1 MMAVTHTAFSL
12 TFTSLALGTANPVA
26 LLIAAVA
33 SQFPDID
40 TSKSTIGRFFL
51 PISRFIEQRLP
62 HRSITHSFL
71 VTGIFTLATYPITFV
86 AKPLYW
92 QALVLGYFFG
102 WFADV
107 FTKSGVAAFY
117 PSKARLV
124 IPGNPRLRLATGS
137 NAEWFVLFI
146 LIAFAILSIQ
156 INSAGGIVRSFN
168 QILGLPSGAIEAVNQ
183 DSSRYLLTA
192 QIKGR
197 NAITQEPIEKAY
209 EIIQPLNQ
217 NDLLVKD
224 ELGTTY
230 RVGNS
235 QECQIVASKMKIER
249 VAPITTKVTNL
260 FLDDEDLYEKIAA
273 LLQVESSD
281 FEESNLNSPQNWGVR
296 GAKSTQTRTY
306 LSGTLTIFDA
316 DDLILPTHIDRYDT
330 ITLQPGSDIAYARL
344 IAASPGEVLRLLGDY
359 YASGNLVVRI
369 VKKKV

>member
-1 MMAVTHTAFSL
+1 MMATTHAAFSL
-12 TFTSLALGTANPVA
+12 TLTSLALGTANPVA
-26 LLIAAVA
+26 LLIAAIA
-33 SQFPDID
+33 SQFPDVD
-40 TSKSTIGRFFL
+40 TSKSTIGRIFF
-51 PISRFIEQRLP
+51 PISRFIEKRLP

-71 VTGIFTLATYPITFV
+71 ATGIFTLATYPIALVT
-86 AKPLYW
+86 KPLYW

-137 NAEWFVLFI
+137 SAEWFVLFI
-146 LIAFAILSIQ
+146 LVIFAILSIH

-168 QILGLPSGAIEAVNQ
+168 QALGLPSGAIETVNQ
-183 DSSRYLLTA
+183 DASRYLLKA
-192 QIKGR
+192 HIKGR
-197 NAITQEPIEKAY
+197 NAITQEPINKSY
-209 EIIQPLNQ
+209 SIIQPLNQ

-235 QECQIVASKMKIER
+235 QESQIVAVIMKIER
-249 VAPITTKVTNL
+249 VAPITTTVTNI
-260 FLDDEDLYEKIAA
+260 FLDDEEIYTALIEEEKK
-273 LLQVESSD
+273 LLTPHSE
-281 FEESNLNSPQNWGVR
+281 L
-296 GAKSTQTRTY
+296 RTY

-316 DDLILPTHIDRYDT
+316 DDLIIPTHIDRYDT
-330 ITLQPGSDIAYARL
+330 ITLQPGSDIAIARL
-344 IAASPGEVLRLLGDY
+344 IAASPQEVLRLLGDY

-369 VKKKV
+369 VEKKP

>member
-1 MMAVTHTAFSL
+1 MMAVTQTAFSL

-71 VTGIFTLATYPITFV
+71 ATGIFTLATYPITFV

-146 LIAFAILSIQ
+146 LITFAILSIQ

-168 QILGLPSGAIEAVNQ
+168 QVLGLPSGAIEAVNQ

-192 QIKGR
+192 HIKGR

-217 NDLLVKD
+217 NDLLVID

-235 QECQIVASKMKIER
+235 QDSQIVASKMKIER
-249 VAPITTKVTNL
+249 VAPITTTVTNL
-260 FLDDEDLYEKIAA
+260 FLDDEDLYEQIAA
-273 LLQVESSD
+273 L
-281 FEESNLNSPQNWGVR
+281 PQE
-296 GAKSTQTRTY
+296 RTY

-316 DDLILPTHIDRYDT
+316 DGLILPTHIDRYDT

-359 YASGNLVVRI
+359 YASGSLVVRNL
-369 VKKKV
+369 VLSSNQ

>member
-1 MMAVTHTAFSL
+1 VA
-12 TFTSLALGTANPVA
+12 AL
-26 LLIAAVA
+26 A
-33 SQFPDID
+33 SQLPDVD
-40 TSKSTIGRFFL
+40 TSKSTVGRILFPL
-51 PISRFIEQRLP
+51 SRFIEKRLP
-62 HRSITHSFL
+62 HRSVTHSFL
-71 VTGIFTLATYPITFV
+71 ATGIFTLATYPIALVT
-86 AKPLYW
+86 KPLYW

-124 IPGNPRLRLATGS
+124 IPGNPKMRLSTGS
-137 NAEWFVLFI
+137 NAEWFVLSI
-146 LIAFAILSIQ
+146 LVAVAILSIN
-156 INSAGGIVRSFN
+156 INSAGGILRSFN
-168 QILGLPSGAIEAVNQ
+168 QALGLPSGAIEAVNE
-183 DSSRYLLTA
+183 DASRYLLTA
-192 QIKGR
+192 HIRGR

-235 QECQIVASKMKIER
+235 QESQIVASQMKIER
-249 VAPITTKVTNL
+249 VAPITTTVTNI

-273 LLQVESSD
+273 L
-281 FEESNLNSPQNWGVR
+281 PQ
-296 GAKSTQTRTY
+296 KLTY

-316 DDLILPTHIDRYDT
+316 DGLIIPTHIDRYDT
-330 ITLQPGSDIAYARL
+330 ITLQPASDIAYARL
-344 IAASPGEVLRLLGDY
+344 IAASPQDVLRLLGDY

-369 VKKKV
+369 VELKQ

>member
-1 MMAVTHTAFSL
+1 MMATTQTVFSL
-12 TFTSLALGTANPVA
+12 TLTSLALGTANPVA

-71 VTGIFTLATYPITFV
+71 ATGIFTLATYPITFV

-117 PSKARLV
+117 PGKARLV

-146 LIAFAILSIQ
+146 LITFAILSIQ

-168 QILGLPSGAIEAVNQ
+168 QVLGLPSGAIEAVNQ

-192 QIKGR
+192 HIKGR
-197 NAITQEPIEKAY
+197 NAITQETIEKAY

-235 QECQIVASKMKIER
+235 QESQIVASKMQIER

-260 FLDDEDLYEKIAA
+260 FLDDEDLYEKIAS
-273 LLQVESSD
+273 L
-281 FEESNLNSPQNWGVR
+281 PQE
-296 GAKSTQTRTY
+296 RTY

-330 ITLQPGSDIAYARL
+330 ITLQPGRDIAYVRL
-344 IAASPGEVLRLLGDY
+344 IAASPGAVLRLLGDY

-369 VKKKV
+369 VKENP

>member
-1 MMAVTHTAFSL
+1 MMATTHTAFSL
-12 TFTSLALGTANPVA
+12 TLTSLALGTANPVA

-33 SQFPDID
+33 SQFPDLD
-40 TSKSTIGRFFL
+40 TSKSTIGRIFF
-51 PISRFIEQRLP
+51 PISHFIEKRLP

-71 VTGIFTLATYPITFV
+71 ATGIFTLVTYPITFV

-137 NAEWFVLFI
+137 SAEWFVLFI
-146 LIAFAILSIQ
+146 LVAIAILSIH

-168 QILGLPSGAIEAVNQ
+168 QALGLPSGAIETVNQ
-183 DSSRYLLTA
+183 DASRYLLKA
-192 QIKGR
+192 HIKGR
-197 NAITQEPIEKAY
+197 NAITQEPINKSY
-209 EIIQPLNQ
+209 SIIQPLNQ

-235 QECQIVASKMKIER
+235 QESQIVAVVMKIER
-249 VAPITTKVTNL
+249 VAPITTTVTNI
-260 FLDDEDLYEKIAA
+260 FLDDEEIYTALIEEEKK
-273 LLQVESSD
+273 LLTPHSE
-281 FEESNLNSPQNWGVR
+281 L
-296 GAKSTQTRTY
+296 RTY

-316 DDLILPTHIDRYDT
+316 DDLIIPTHIDRYDT
-330 ITLQPGSDIAYARL
+330 ITLQPGSDIAIARL
-344 IAASPGEVLRLLGDY
+344 IAASPQEVLRLLGDY

-369 VKKKV
+369 VEKKP

>member
-1 MMAVTHTAFSL
+1 MMATTHTAFSL
-12 TFTSLALGTANPVA
+12 TLTSFALGTANPVA
-26 LLIAAVA
+26 LIIAAVA
-33 SQFPDID
+33 SQLPDLD
-40 TSKSTIGRFFL
+40 TSKSTIGRIFF
-51 PISRFIEQRLP
+51 PISHFIERRLP

-71 VTGIFTLATYPITFV
+71 ATGIFILATYPITFV
-86 AKPLYW
+86 TKPLYW

-117 PSKARLV
+117 PSPARLV
-124 IPGNPRLRLATGS
+124 IPGNPRMRLATGS
-137 NAEWFVLFI
+137 SAEWFVLFI
-146 LIAFAILSIQ
+146 LIVFAILSIQ

-168 QILGLPSGAIEAVNQ
+168 QALGLPSGAIETVNQ
-183 DSSRYLLTA
+183 DASRYLLKA
-192 QIKGR
+192 HIKGR
-197 NAITQEPIEKAY
+197 NAITKEPIEKAY
-209 EIIQPLNQ
+209 KIIQPLNQ

-235 QECQIVASKMKIER
+235 QESQIVASQMKIER
-249 VAPITTKVTNL
+249 VAPITTTVTNI

-273 LLQVESSD
+273 L
-281 FEESNLNSPQNWGVR
+281 PQE
-296 GAKSTQTRTY
+296 RTY

-316 DDLILPTHIDRYDT
+316 DGLIIPTHIDRYDT

-359 YASGNLVVRI
+359 YASGNLVVRVI
-369 VKKKV
+369 TVNGN

>member
-1 MMAVTHTAFSL
+1 MMATTHTAFSL
-12 TFTSLALGTANPVA
+12 TLTSLALGTANPVA

-33 SQFPDID
+33 SQIPDLD
-40 TSKSTIGRFFL
+40 TSKSTIGRIFF
-51 PISRFIEQRLP
+51 PISHFIEKRLP

-71 VTGIFTLATYPITFV
+71 ATGIFTLVTYPITFV

-137 NAEWFVLFI
+137 SAEWFVLFI
-146 LIAFAILSIQ
+146 LVAIAILSIH

-168 QILGLPSGAIEAVNQ
+168 QALGLPSGAIETVNQ
-183 DSSRYLLTA
+183 DASRYLLKA
-192 QIKGR
+192 HIKGR

-217 NDLLVKD
+217 NELLVKD

-235 QECQIVASKMKIER
+235 QESQIIAVIMKIER
-249 VAPITTKVTNL
+249 VAPITTTVTNI
-260 FLDDEDLYEKIAA
+260 FLDDEEIYTALIEEEKK
-273 LLQVESSD
+273 LLTPHSE
-281 FEESNLNSPQNWGVR
+281 L
-296 GAKSTQTRTY
+296 RTY

-316 DDLILPTHIDRYDT
+316 DGLIIPTHIDRYDT
-330 ITLQPGSDIAYARL
+330 ITLQPGSDIAIARL
-344 IAASPGEVLRLLGDY
+344 IAASPQEVVRLLGER
-359 YASGNLVVRI
+359 SI
-369 VKKKV
+369 

>member
-1 MMAVTHTAFSL
+1 MMARTHIVLAVAA
-12 TFTSLALGTANPVA
+12 TSLILGTADPVVLTLSA
-26 LLIAAVA
+26 ISSQLPDVDTTKSFSGRLL
-33 SQFPDID
+33 FPL
-40 TSKSTIGRFFL
+40 SSYLEKRFA
-51 PISRFIEQRLP
+51 

-71 VTGIFTLATYPITFV
+71 ALAIFAVIIFPVTFIGYN
-86 AKPLYW
+86 YW
-92 QALVLGYFFG
+92 LGMVSGYFWGFFG
-102 WFADV
+102 DV
-107 FTKSGVAAFY
+107 FTKSGVALFY
-117 PSKARLV
+117 PSKVRA
-124 IPGNPRLRLATGS
+124 ISPANPRLRLSTGS
-137 NAEWFVLFI
+137 NAEWFVLLI
-146 LIAFAILSIQ
+146 LIAFAILSIN

-192 QIKGR
+192 HIQGR

-217 NDLLVKD
+217 NDLLVID

-235 QECQIVASKMKIER
+235 QESQIVASKMKIER

-273 LLQVESSD
+273 L
-281 FEESNLNSPQNWGVR
+281 PQ
-296 GAKSTQTRTY
+296 ARTY

-316 DDLILPTHIDRYDT
+316 DGLILPTHIDRYDT

-359 YASGNLVVRI
+359 YASGNLVVRSL
-369 VKKKV
+369 VLGNK